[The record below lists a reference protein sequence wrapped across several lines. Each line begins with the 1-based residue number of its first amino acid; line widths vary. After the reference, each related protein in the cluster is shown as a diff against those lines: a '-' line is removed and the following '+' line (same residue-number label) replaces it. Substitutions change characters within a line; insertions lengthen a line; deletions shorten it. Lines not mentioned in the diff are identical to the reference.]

1 MSERSFI
8 PYEKMSKK
16 KKREQDAARRGDW
29 GGLDPVTRV
38 PPEPRAYDRAKR
50 KEDERKEK

>member
-1 MSERSFI
+1 MSERKFV

-38 PPEPRAYDRAKR
+38 PPEPRAYNRAKAK
-50 KEDERKEK
+50 KERSEE